1 MADTKLFQVESE
13 LAVLSIILKNPD
25 LIHTANGLRFFMF
38 SSAPTVA
45 LFSEFEDMVS
55 RKLVPDPTLVVASM
69 ESKNSLDKIGGKRFI
84 EQLLNKDYSESSFN
98 EFCNLVASSYK
109 AREYISVLSTINSKD
124 LTSGNI
130 DDYIYS
136 SRKSLDNLIELGGRT
151 DTMHIGDLAK
161 DSYDEI
167 ISRMKSPGIR
177 GTTWGV
183 SEIDKITGGK
193 CGGDLWVI
201 AGRPGQGKCLGK
213 GTLVVMYSGELKNVE
228 DIKFGDLLMGVD
240 SKPRKVLAITSGV
253 EQMYWIRQ
261 NRGVDYRVNKSHIL
275 SLKRSKSEKKRTH
288 GEILNISVTDAL
300 ARKKSM
306 ETRWKGYKVAVEFG
320 AKELS
325 VDPYYLGLWLG
336 DGKETDL
343 RIYSIDSEIVDYIQN
358 YTKSIGM
365 EVSIGDRDRECKSYN
380 IQNNHNGNSIR
391 DSFNDWKMFGN
402 KHIPDSYLYGAVKDR
417 LSLLAGLIDSD
428 GYRCN
433 HAGYEIIQKR
443 KDLTFQIKYL
453 CDSLGFRTSIV
464 SKIAT
469 CQTGAKLLVWRLT
482 IYGDVSRIPVKL
494 ERKMCSPWTSEIDWT
509 MTGIKIEK
517 DIIDAYYGFELDGD
531 GLFLLED
538 MTVTHNSAVAVNS
551 IYHDGLNGV
560 PSLLIEREMRK
571 QELMERLITI
581 DTGIPNTN
589 IRLGILNQE
598 QVQKIYESLAKLKTL
613 PIYLDTNYRASDT
626 NYIESTVTKFH
637 NKYGVK
643 VVYLDYIQL
652 LSEREE
658 NQTQEIG
665 RMTRLFKLMANGLD
679 ICTVLLSQ
687 LNRNVESRDNKRPL
701 LSDMKQ
707 SGAIE
712 EDADFAVGLYRD
724 EYYNSET
731 KYKGLMEYIIL
742 KNRNGPTGT
751 TTLHFDG
758 PTNLIS
764 QL

>member
-55 RKLVPDPTLVVASM
+55 RKLTPDPTLVVASM
-69 ESKNSLDKIGGKRFI
+69 ESKNSLDKVGGKRFI
-84 EQLLNKDYSESSFN
+84 EQLLSKEYSEASFH
-98 EFCNLVASSYK
+98 EFCNLVSSSYK
-109 AREYISVLSTINSKD
+109 AREYINVLSTINSKD

-151 DTMHIGDLAK
+151 DTMHIGDIAK
-161 DSYDEI
+161 ESYDEI
-167 ISRMKSPGIR
+167 IARTKNPGIR
-177 GTTWGV
+177 GSTWGV
-183 SEIDKITGGK
+183 AEIDKITGGK

-201 AGRPGQGKCLGK
+201 AGRPGAGK
-213 GTLVVMYSGELKNVE
+213 
-228 DIKFGDLLMGVD
+228 
-240 SKPRKVLAITSGV
+240 
-253 EQMYWIRQ
+253 
-261 NRGVDYRVNKSHIL
+261 
-275 SLKRSKSEKKRTH
+275 
-288 GEILNISVTDAL
+288 
-300 ARKKSM
+300 
-306 ETRWKGYKVAVEFG
+306 
-320 AKELS
+320 
-325 VDPYYLGLWLG
+325 
-336 DGKETDL
+336 
-343 RIYSIDSEIVDYIQN
+343 
-358 YTKSIGM
+358 
-365 EVSIGDRDRECKSYN
+365 
-380 IQNNHNGNSIR
+380 
-391 DSFNDWKMFGN
+391 
-402 KHIPDSYLYGAVKDR
+402 
-417 LSLLAGLIDSD
+417 
-428 GYRCN
+428 
-433 HAGYEIIQKR
+433 
-443 KDLTFQIKYL
+443 
-453 CDSLGFRTSIV
+453 
-464 SKIAT
+464 
-469 CQTGAKLLVWRLT
+469 
-482 IYGDVSRIPVKL
+482 
-494 ERKMCSPWTSEIDWT
+494 
-509 MTGIKIEK
+509 
-517 DIIDAYYGFELDGD
+517 
-531 GLFLLED
+531 
-538 MTVTHNSAVAVNS
+538 SAVAVNS

-589 IRLGILNQE
+589 IRLGVLNQE
-598 QVQKIYESLAKLKTL
+598 QIEKIYASLAKLKTL

-665 RMTRLFKLMANGLD
+665 RMTRLFKLMSNGLN
-679 ICTVLLSQ
+679 ICTILLSQ

-731 KYKGLMEYIIL
+731 KYKNLMEYIIL

-764 QL
+764 EAK